1 MHKKY
6 AKDGLV
12 AVSVSVDPIEP
23 DLEKR
28 LSKFLR
34 DKQATFTNLLLD
46 EPPEFWQE
54 KLHTAAVPCLFVFDR
69 NQKWTQYAEEI
80 NHEAIE
86 KQVVELLKSR

>member
-23 DLEKR
+23 GIEQRVL
-28 LSKFLR
+28 KFLR

-46 EPPEFWQE
+46 EPAELWQE
-54 KLHTAAVPCLFVFDR
+54 KLHTDAVPCIYVFNR
-69 NQKWTQYAEEI
+69 ELKWTQYTGEI
-80 NHEAIE
+80 KHDEIE
-86 KQVVELLKSR
+86 KQVVELLKTK